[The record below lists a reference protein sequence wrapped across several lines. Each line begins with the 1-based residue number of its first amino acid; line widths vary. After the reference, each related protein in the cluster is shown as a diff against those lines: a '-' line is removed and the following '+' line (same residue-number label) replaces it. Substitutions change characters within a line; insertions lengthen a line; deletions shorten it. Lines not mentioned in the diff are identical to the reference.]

1 VFGQLG
7 KIFQVVEAAAADNP
21 DRWLVHPRFELKRK
35 QNEKAKPIF
44 PVIPNESA
52 SPARTS
58 MSKFRATQPP
68 HSQHRCEPHWRM
80 TERPIDLDYTRDD
93 SSLSS
98 CCSCLS
104 PARKHHSPGGRRD
117 RLDERQHNMQRKPHS
132 DRRFWDR

>member
-52 SPARTS
+52 GPARAS

-68 HSQHRCEPHWRM
+68 HHSQHRCEPHWRM

-93 SSLSS
+93 
-98 CCSCLS
+98 
-104 PARKHHSPGGRRD
+104 R
-117 RLDERQHNMQRKPHS
+117 
-132 DRRFWDR
+132 